1 MHETPATPPTAPA
14 TPAGPSTK
22 RRRAL
27 LIALI
32 AAVVVLFA
40 LSSALTLAL
49 FAANDNST
57 PAPVSATTSPAAPA
71 AAAATTKAAP
81 RPTLTPSPSDFQ
93 LTVKVI
99 EQECFGS
106 AGCIVTFRLD
116 IAYTGPRLPT
126 GVTYEVVYEVRGG
139 EEPLINNFTIQGDI
153 ATQDREQ
160 TISTTSSKAKL
171 TAVVTDVS
179 VLG

>member
-1 MHETPATPPTAPA
+1 MYETPATPPTPPA
-14 TPAGPSTK
+14 TPAEPSTK
-22 RRRAL
+22 RRPAL

-32 AAVVVLFA
+32 AAVIVLFA
-40 LSSALTLAL
+40 LSGALTLAL
-49 FAANDNST
+49 FAANDNGT
-57 PAPVSATTSPAAPA
+57 PAPASATTRPAAP

-81 RPTLTPSPSDFQ
+81 RPTFTPSPSDFQ

-99 EQECFGS
+99 EKECFGS
-106 AGCIVTFRLD
+106 AGCLVTFRLD

-126 GVTYEVVYEVRGG
+126 DVTYEVVYEVRGG

-179 VLG
+179 ALG